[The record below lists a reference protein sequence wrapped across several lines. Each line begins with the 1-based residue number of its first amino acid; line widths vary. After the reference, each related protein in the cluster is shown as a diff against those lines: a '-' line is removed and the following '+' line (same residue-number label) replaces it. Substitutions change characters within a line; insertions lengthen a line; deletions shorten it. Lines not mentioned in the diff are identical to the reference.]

1 MKFFHLHLVSDSTG
15 DTVSSIARATLVQFK
30 DVEAEEHIWSLIR
43 TKGQIEKIIDS
54 LQENPGVVMYTIS
67 NPKLRDMLTDGCS
80 KLNIVC
86 IPVLNRAI
94 RELSAYLGQNV
105 SEESGRQYELDEDYF
120 DRVDAI
126 SFALS
131 HDDGQSTWDLK
142 KAQILLIGVSR
153 TSKSPTCMYLA
164 FRGYWAANIPFI
176 NTCTFPVDIAEVKKN
191 SFVVGLTINPDRLMQ
206 IRKNRLLSMQSDDDT
221 DYVDMDKIK
230 EEITDMRKLLLPHN
244 CMTIDVTRRSV
255 EETAAAIIQQYHE
268 WRNKRIGSYENNMIH
283 GKINDEN

>member
-1 MKFFHLHLVSDSTG
+1 MRFFHLHLVSDSTG

-43 TKGQIEKIIDS
+43 TQGQIEKIIDS
-54 LQENPGVVMYTIS
+54 LHENPGVVMYTIS
-67 NPKLRDMLTDGCS
+67 NPKLRDMLTEACA

-142 KAQILLIGVSR
+142 DAQILLIGVSR

-164 FRGYWAANIPFI
+164 FRGYWAANIPFV
-176 NTCTFPVDIAEVKKN
+176 NTCTFPVEIADVKDN
-191 SFVVGLTINPDRLMQ
+191 SFVVGLTINPERLMQ

-255 EETAAAIIQQYHE
+255 EETAAAIIQKYHE
-268 WRNKRIGSYENNMIH
+268 WKNERIGSYENNMIH